1 MIVLIT
7 NERFPTT
14 SPSGLCCLPDAIS
27 LSHRLFIFS
36 YFLFTPTGQRRWL
49 RPPQLGV
56 CSRFLP
62 TGKFFRPLWLH
73 AGSAGISWFPF
84 VIVQKALGGA
94 SASDRALRKLSA
106 AAAAATSNRRPVL
119 PVCRFKAPRIQCG
132 GPFIQLS
139 C

>member
-14 SPSGLCCLPDAIS
+14 SPSGLCCLTPS
-27 LSHRLFIFS
+27 LFLTVSSFFPTSFS
-36 YFLFTPTGQRRWL
+36 PRAVKAGGP

-56 CSRFLP
+56 CPRFLP

-106 AAAAATSNRRPVL
+106 AAAAATSSRRPVL
-119 PVCRFKAPRIQCG
+119 PVCLFKAPRIQCG

-139 C
+139 S